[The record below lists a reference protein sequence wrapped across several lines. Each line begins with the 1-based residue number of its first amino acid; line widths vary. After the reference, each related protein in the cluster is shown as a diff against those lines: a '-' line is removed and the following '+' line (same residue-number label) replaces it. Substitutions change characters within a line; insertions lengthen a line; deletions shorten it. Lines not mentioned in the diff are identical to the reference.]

1 MTTVEPRPAPPASF
15 ADDDL
20 EQLRLL
26 SVFHYVVAGI
36 TALFSLLPGFQLV
49 FGLLMASG
57 RFAPE
62 DEGSRIFGCLMAGC
76 ASFLLFTGV
85 GLAAAIGLAGQ
96 SIAQRRR
103 YTYILVVAGVLCV
116 FVPLGTIL
124 GVLTFVVLVRPS
136 VRARFPG
143 AG

>member
-36 TALFSLLPGFQLV
+36 TALVSLLPGFQLL

-57 RFAPE
+57 HLAAE
-62 DEGSRIFGCLMAGC
+62 DEGSRVFGFLMAGC
-76 ASFLLFTGV
+76 ASFLLFTGM
-85 GLAAAIGLAGQ
+85 GLAAAIALAGH
-96 SIAQRRR
+96 SIARRRR
-103 YTYILVVAGVLCV
+103 YTYTLVVAGVLCV

-136 VRARFPG
+136 VRALFP
-143 AG
+143 A